1 MDLTIRLA
9 ANWIRV
15 GAVAIIATCC
25 LTGALSLN
33 AQESPQIIDEA
44 ALNQLTQPDPAA
56 ADSVAQ
62 ASDQPAG
69 IDILSLISKG
79 GVFMIPIGVMSLLV
93 VTLGAERLFAL
104 RSGRMVPSQLNRQLE
119 TLTDPIDTFDPEVA
133 YQACRRYP
141 SPTARVVASLL
152 LRTGRPLAEVERTAA
167 EAAQREADRL
177 AGPIRWLYLATAI
190 TPLMGLLGTV
200 WGMIRAF
207 HDTTQ
212 LAAGQNK
219 AEYLAE
225 GIYVALVTTLAGLI
239 VAIPAA
245 ILAHHFEGCLTRA
258 FHRIEELCFLVAPG
272 LERFNGRM
280 RLDFDGRLMP
290 LTSAKPPVAPPAERG
305 TKKPPGLA
313 AKAPATP
320 VR

>member
-1 MDLTIRLA
+1 MVLAVGCLMGTHRLA
-9 ANWIRV
+9 AQD
-15 GAVAIIATCC
+15 A
-25 LTGALSLN
+25 
-33 AQESPQIIDEA
+33 PQIIDEA

-56 ADSVAQ
+56 GGSVDD
-62 ASDQPAG
+62 ASDKPMG

-104 RSGRMVPSQLNRQLE
+104 RGGRLVPSALNRKLE
-119 TLTDPIDTFDPEVA
+119 MLSDPIDTFDPEVA
-133 YQACRRYP
+133 YQACRRHP

-152 LRTGRPLAEVERTAA
+152 LRTGRPLAEIERIAS

-258 FHRIEELCFLVAPG
+258 FHRIEEICFLVAPG
-272 LERFNGRM
+272 LERFTGRM
-280 RLDFDGRLMP
+280 RLDFDGRLVP
-290 LTSAKPPVAPPAERG
+290 LTSAKPPVAPPAERPSS
-305 TKKPPGLA
+305 KPPGMA
-313 AKAPATP
+313 TKSPASP

>member
-1 MDLTIRLA
+1 MDLIIRPAPNWLRLGFFAIA
-9 ANWIRV
+9 A
-15 GAVAIIATCC
+15 GC
-25 LTGALSLN
+25 LLGALPSA
-33 AQESPQIIDEA
+33 AQDASQIVDEA

-56 ADSVAQ
+56 ASSIDGDA
-62 ASDQPAG
+62 DKPAG

-79 GVFMIPIGVMSLLV
+79 GIFMIPIGVMSLLV

-104 RSGRMVPSQLNRQLE
+104 RGGRMVPWALNRKLE
-119 TLTDPIDTFDPEVA
+119 MLADPIDTFDPEVA

-152 LRTGRPLAEVERTAA
+152 LRTGRPLAEIERTAA

-258 FHRIEELCFLVAPG
+258 FHRIEEICFLVAPG

-280 RLDFDGRLMP
+280 RLDFDGRLVP
-290 LTSAKPPVAPPAERG
+290 LTSAKPPVAPPAERPS
-305 TKKPPGLA
+305 KKSPGMSG
-313 AKAPATP
+313 KTSATP